1 MVSTQLMKPFHTRLW
16 MKWEP
21 GDTISP
27 RAHSLPAELLI
38 FPSGAEMIFCPSFL
52 QRISAGQ
59 FSPSVPIFCLVLKSR
74 WAESSKPEPRWDERR
89 SWGITLGPG
98 CPMCQYAIHQKEKRD
113 MFMSWKRTMERW
125 VCQCEK
131 PALRW
136 HSSASHQV
144 PNNQILGWAHTSPH

>member
-1 MVSTQLMKPFHTRLW
+1 MKPFHTRLW